1 MNLKSI
7 FYFTTPKL
15 VTFNDVR
22 IGSLNKILQSCIL
35 GIIIYDL
42 FFNELYLKTEIPS
55 GYTTFWTENGNLT
68 NIQNSNES
76 NHSYCNNKDYDYA
89 YDADT
94 WVYREIDCIKLP
106 YSEMYIKGEN
116 EFFFLTHFTEYNT
129 KVTACENEMKC
140 IERDNKDYFTIGS
153 EGMILAF
160 DHFYA
165 TSFGEGSNLITENK
179 KIDTYIKN
187 ENGKTIKKFNQ
198 GETIKLNLS
207 EWLELSNIDLDSYN
221 EGTPVS
227 YPHPL
232 IENPS
237 LPYNRLSGVE
247 IIIKVNYYNMKSLSG
262 YETSTCELQLSP
274 NSGWASKGSTVTYE
288 DYPNVSD
295 INDEYSYVDR
305 YKYGVK
311 FKFIVSG
318 IMGKFNVNNLVN
330 HLVSGLVLVNTSS
343 AIVCL
348 IALYL
353 LGSYSNKFKKMKY
366 SDINIDMNTNEMINE
381 NIESINDEFEDAI
394 EILENTELR
403 NRKVTNV

>member
-1 MNLKSI
+1 MITIMNIKSL

-22 IGSLNKILQSCIL
+22 IGFFNKILQSCIL

-42 FFNELYLKTEIPS
+42 CFNELYLKTEIPS

-68 NIQNSNES
+68 NIQNSNTS
-76 NHSYCNNKDYDYA
+76 NYSYCNNKDYDYA
-89 YDADT
+89 YDDDI

-129 KVTACENEMKC
+129 EVSTCHNNMKC
-140 IERDNKDYFTIGS
+140 IKRDNKEFFTIGS
-153 EGMILAF
+153 EVMILAF

-165 TSFGEGSNLITENK
+165 TTFEEGSNLITENK
-179 KIDTYIKN
+179 EIDTYIKN
-187 ENGKTIKKFNQ
+187 KEGKNLKYFNK
-198 GETIKLNLS
+198 GETIKLNLL
-207 EWLELSNIDLDSYN
+207 EWLQLSDIDLDSYN
-221 EGTPVS
+221 EGTPIS

-262 YETSTCELQLSP
+262 YETSTCEIQLLP
-274 NSGWASKGSTVTYE
+274 NSGWASKGSTVTYQ
-288 DYPNVSD
+288 DYPNVTD
-295 INDEYSYVDR
+295 PNDKYSYVDR

-311 FKFIVSG
+311 FKFIISG
-318 IMGKFNVNNLVN
+318 MMGKFNVNNLVN

-343 AIVCL
+343 VVVCL

-353 LGSYSNKFKKMKY
+353 LGSYSNRFKKMKY
-366 SDINIDMNTNEMINE
+366 SDIDMDESSNTEQGT
-381 NIESINDEFEDAI
+381 EFEDI
-394 EILENTELR
+394 INTLENTSELKKR
-403 NRKVTNV
+403 NVTNV